1 MAKEDDVIKMDCE
14 VLDVL
19 PNAMFRVKG
28 VDNEHELIAYL
39 GGKMRKRRIRITLG
53 DVVEVEISPYDLKKG
68 RITYRR

>member
-1 MAKEDDVIKMDCE
+1 LAKKDDVIKMDCE

-19 PNAMFRVKG
+19 PNTLFRVKNP
-28 VDNEHELIAYL
+28 DNGHELIAYL

-53 DVVEVEISPYDLKKG
+53 DTVEVEMSPYDLNKG

>member
-19 PNAMFRVKG
+19 PNAMFRVKSIE
-28 VDNEHELIAYL
+28 NEHELIAYL

-53 DVVEVEISPYDLKKG
+53 DTVEVELSPYDLKKG

>member
-1 MAKEDDVIKMDCE
+1 MDCE

-19 PNAMFRVKG
+19 PNAMFRVKNIE
-28 VDNEHELIAYL
+28 NEHELIAYL

-53 DVVEVEISPYDLKKG
+53 DTVEVELSPYDLKKG